1 MLWEAGSEARAPCL
15 GFSLRSTEL
24 RARQPPLVF
33 PKAAGGQNAEQKA
46 ARWRDEWQ
54 GPPSL
59 RLHPACRISP
69 GPPLRP
75 GSGPLFPTGLQSR
88 PQVTQEAKCPSAA
101 PGRQPAPHL
110 PSRLLGKSCL
120 HCEPVSSCRE
130 KTEETRS
137 PRTDPEPYVSQGRP
151 WPPVLPTNYYR
162 VLSPGLLTWASQFS
176 EFANLMISFFFFF
189 FKEDLFHLPLVN
201 PCWKLLKSP
210 DNGK

>member
-1 MLWEAGSEARAPCL
+1 MRNRRRQDGEMNGKVPRLCVFTRPAASPPGLLSAPARGLCSRQGCRAG
-15 GFSLRSTEL
+15 LRSRKKPSAPQL
-24 RARQPPLVF
+24 PPD
-33 PKAAGGQNAEQKA
+33 A
-46 ARWRDEWQ
+46 
-54 GPPSL
+54 
-59 RLHPACRISP
+59 
-69 GPPLRP
+69 
-75 GSGPLFPTGLQSR
+75 SR
-88 PQVTQEAKCPSAA
+88 PHTCPA
-101 PGRQPAPHL
+101 GV
-110 PSRLLGKSCL
+110 LGKSCL

-189 FKEDLFHLPLVN
+189 KEDLFHLPLVN